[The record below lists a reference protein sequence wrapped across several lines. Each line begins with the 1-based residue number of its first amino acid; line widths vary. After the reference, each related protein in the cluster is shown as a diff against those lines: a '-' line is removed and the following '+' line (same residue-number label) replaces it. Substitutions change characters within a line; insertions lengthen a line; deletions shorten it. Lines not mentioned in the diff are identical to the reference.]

1 VLSENI
7 HKEFPSLS
15 ATEASVTAEV
25 FGVLLKKRANM
36 LDKFQKKIKKI
47 DEKREAIINKF
58 HGKDREGKLSVQNER
73 REVVWREF
81 MGELAALFK
90 DAWPE
95 SQHQLLEEVSDI
107 EIRNKMDS
115 VMEGLS
121 KLMK

>member
-1 VLSENI
+1 
-7 HKEFPSLS
+7 
-15 ATEASVTAEV
+15 
-25 FGVLLKKRANM
+25 
-36 LDKFQKKIKKI
+36 
-47 DEKREAIINKF
+47 
-58 HGKDREGKLSVQNER
+58 
-73 REVVWREF
+73 VVWREF